1 MIKDDIDMIL
11 DEFDFEKAHKVMEF
25 LDWKW
30 GDEVPTIGGMRRIA
44 RRLLNEAA
52 ESKILAIG
60 TGGFQVRKRVE
71 EDKTFLT
78 LEFVVTAWDNYE

>member
-25 LDWKW
+25 LDWNWQNK
-30 GDEVPTIGGMRRIA
+30 VPTIGDMRRIA
-44 RRLLNEAA
+44 RQLLNEAA
-52 ESKILAIG
+52 EGNIMAIG

>member
-25 LDWKW
+25 LDWNWQSK
-30 GDEVPTIGGMRRIA
+30 VPTIGDMRRIA

-52 ESKILAIG
+52 EGDITAIG

-71 EDKTFLT
+71 KDKTFLT